1 MALSH
6 LTLLLATLFAAPAL
20 AGNHFA
26 GIGGSNSIGGT
37 GSYTCRTQAQV
48 CCILIHLYVS

>member
-48 CCILIHLYVS
+48 CCILIHLYVC